1 MARLDILFV
10 ILMTWCVGLV
20 GALTFTLFAP

>member
-1 MARLDILFV
+1 MSRLDILF
-10 ILMTWCVGLV
+10 ILSMMGCVGLV

>member
-10 ILMTWCVGLV
+10 LLMTWCIGLV
-20 GALTFTLFAP
+20 GALTFTLLSP